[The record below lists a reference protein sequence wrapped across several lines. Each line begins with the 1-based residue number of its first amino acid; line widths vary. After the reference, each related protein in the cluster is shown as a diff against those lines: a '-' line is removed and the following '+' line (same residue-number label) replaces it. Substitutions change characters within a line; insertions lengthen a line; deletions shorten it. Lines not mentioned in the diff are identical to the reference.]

1 MSFVFISLL
10 IGVFAYYL
18 KYKDEIIELKKYD
31 YSEQD
36 SLFQNASNSNYDQKE
51 VDYKEELYDFSGNE
65 LESVFT
71 KININSASE
80 KKLVLLPGIGVKT
93 AQKIIE
99 YRETKG
105 KFHTPNELLKVSG
118 IGEKKIKKIKNLI
131 IIE

>member
-1 MSFVFISLL
+1 LSFVFISLL

-18 KYKDEIIELKKYD
+18 KYK
-31 YSEQD
+31 
-36 SLFQNASNSNYDQKE
+36 
-51 VDYKEELYDFSGNE
+51 
-65 LESVFT
+65 ESVFT

>member
-1 MSFVFISLL
+1 LSFVFISLL